1 MKYVPVLLV
10 IFSGCPHILCCKRWW
25 KVVSN
30 KKEQIFR
37 ILPERLKR
45 MVDQVMMQEDL
56 DFEQVTEICIR
67 VGKPVCVYLGGKEV
81 RVNDTAGREELKEIV
96 NYMSRYS
103 PYAFEEEM
111 RKGFLT
117 IEGGHRVGMAGKA
130 ITEQDRVRN
139 LRYVSSV
146 HIRAAHEV
154 KGCANKVFPYIA
166 NQKELCHT
174 MIISPPGCGKTTLLR
189 DIIRQVSD
197 GNDYVKGCT
206 VGVVDERSEIA
217 GCYLGA
223 AQNDIGLRSDVLDA
237 CPKAE
242 GMLMM
247 IRSMTPKVVAA
258 DEIGTKEDVEAIEYA
273 MHCGCRMIVT
283 AHGNSVEELRQ
294 KPVLGQLIQEE
305 RFERYIVL
313 RQGDRPGLLD
323 GIYDRRGQPC
333 F

>member
-1 MKYVPVLLV
+1 
-10 IFSGCPHILCCKRWW
+10 
-25 KVVSN
+25 
-30 KKEQIFR
+30 
-37 ILPERLKR
+37 
-45 MVDQVMMQEDL
+45 MMQEDL

-81 RVNDTAGREELKEIV
+81 RVNYTAGREELKEIV

-305 RFERYIVL
+305 RFERYIVCVRETGPVFL
-313 RQGDRPGLLD
+313 MEYTTGGDSHVSEAVWSRLCDCGVLGFGDRVRTE
-323 GIYDRRGQPC
+323 IKSAS
-333 F
+333 

>member
-1 MKYVPVLLV
+1 MNTET
-10 IFSGCPHILCCKRWW
+10 F
-25 KVVSN
+25 
-30 KKEQIFR
+30 
-37 ILPERLKR
+37 ERLLKQAVPDGKTIR
-45 MVDQVMMQEDL
+45 EIRIR
-56 DFEQVTEICIR
+56 TE
-67 VGKPVCVYLGGKEV
+67 KPVMILLESGENLLFSDGTCGKTESY
-81 RVNDTAGREELKEIV
+81 GKKKMGSLEIREDRSVVLADQELIRGILETCSRHSLYAYEREI
-96 NYMSRYS
+96 SQ
-103 PYAFEEEM
+103 
-111 RKGFLT
+111 GFLT
-117 IEGGHRVGMAGKA
+117 ICGGHRVGIAGKA
-130 ITEQDRVRN
+130 VVEDGHVRTVRDLSSLNIRV
-139 LRYVSSV
+139 
-146 HIRAAHEV
+146 AHEV
-154 KGCANKVFPYIA
+154 KGCAKNVLPYLMDG
-166 NQKELCHT
+166 ETFLDT
-174 MIISPPGCGKTTLLR
+174 LLISPPGAGKTTLLR
-189 DIIRQVSD
+189 DLIRELSCGGTWGAGKNVS
-197 GNDYVKGCT
+197 
-206 VGVVDERSEIA
+206 VVDERSEIA

>member
-1 MKYVPVLLV
+1 M
-10 IFSGCPHILCCKRWW
+10 
-25 KVVSN
+25 
-30 KKEQIFR
+30 
-37 ILPERLKR
+37 
-45 MVDQVMMQEDL
+45 
-56 DFEQVTEICIR
+56 
-67 VGKPVCVYLGGKEV
+67 
-81 RVNDTAGREELKEIV
+81 
-96 NYMSRYS
+96 
-103 PYAFEEEM
+103 
-111 RKGFLT
+111 
-117 IEGGHRVGMAGKA
+117 
-130 ITEQDRVRN
+130 
-139 LRYVSSV
+139 
-146 HIRAAHEV
+146 
-154 KGCANKVFPYIA
+154 
-166 NQKELCHT
+166 
-174 MIISPPGCGKTTLLR
+174 
-189 DIIRQVSD
+189 
-197 GNDYVKGCT
+197 
-206 VGVVDERSEIA
+206 VDERSEIA

-323 GIYDRRGQPC
+323 GIYDRRDSHVSEAVWSRLCDCGVLG
-333 F
+333 FGDRVRTEIKSAS

>member
-1 MKYVPVLLV
+1 M
-10 IFSGCPHILCCKRWW
+10 
-25 KVVSN
+25 SN

-81 RVNDTAGREELKEIV
+81 RVNYTAGREELKEIV

-258 DEIGTKEDVEAIEYA
+258 DEIRERG
-273 MHCGCRMIVT
+273 CGGNEVVHALWVSDDCDSSRELCGRAPAKAGAGA
-283 AHGNSVEELRQ
+283 AHPG
-294 KPVLGQLIQEE
+294 G